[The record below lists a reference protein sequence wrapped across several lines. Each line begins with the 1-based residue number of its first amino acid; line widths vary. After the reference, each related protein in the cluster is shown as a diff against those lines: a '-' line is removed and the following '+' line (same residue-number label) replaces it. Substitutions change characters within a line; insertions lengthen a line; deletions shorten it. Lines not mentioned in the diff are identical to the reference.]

1 MTDPVVFVYF
11 KARPADDERVA
22 AALRSLQVALRG
34 RVGAGLSMRFGHRH
48 QEAPGQRTW
57 LECYELSGGFEAGT
71 LLALRAEAATSA
83 GLDEL
88 REGPT
93 HVEIFELPGDS
104 ACA

>member
-34 RVGAGLSMRFGHRH
+34 RAGAGLSMRFGHRH

-57 LECYELSGGFEAGT
+57 LECYELPGGLDAGR